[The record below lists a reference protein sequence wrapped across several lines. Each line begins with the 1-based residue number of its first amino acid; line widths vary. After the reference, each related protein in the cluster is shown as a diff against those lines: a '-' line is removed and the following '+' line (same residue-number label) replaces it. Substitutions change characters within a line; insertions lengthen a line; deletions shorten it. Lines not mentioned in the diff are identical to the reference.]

1 MLSTFFISI
10 FICITILLWKNCKL
24 LPNRYKPSDEVN
36 QPFHDYHKKKEK
48 NMIVFNDNQSFVS
61 DMTCLRSE
69 FTYQSST
76 NCCNNININ
85 DYYATFITAPNSEL
99 VDEHT
104 LSDVMQN
111 GQNRD
116 KYFEDEAS
124 SSVDTFDNTSAIL
137 CSISQK
143 YSTGICTY
151 LKFLC
156 KLETLKQYLPITSS
170 SSF

>member
-1 MLSTFFISI
+1 
-10 FICITILLWKNCKL
+10 
-24 LPNRYKPSDEVN
+24 
-36 QPFHDYHKKKEK
+36 
-48 NMIVFNDNQSFVS
+48 MIVFNDNQSFVS

-124 SSVDTFDNTSAIL
+124 SSVDTFDNTSANL
-137 CSISQK
+137 CSIS
-143 YSTGICTY
+143 
-151 LKFLC
+151 
-156 KLETLKQYLPITSS
+156 
-170 SSF
+170 